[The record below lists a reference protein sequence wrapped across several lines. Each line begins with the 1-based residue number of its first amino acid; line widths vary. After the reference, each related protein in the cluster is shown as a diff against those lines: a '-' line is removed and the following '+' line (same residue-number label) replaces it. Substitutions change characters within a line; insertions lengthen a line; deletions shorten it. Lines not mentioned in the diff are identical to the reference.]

1 MRFQTLAIG
10 CALTVV
16 LLGCDHGSGPSFRFI
31 DSYLA
36 NMDRFVQGG
45 GSMSRLN
52 EDAEKS
58 HTQLALSLAQRDK
71 RAPGR
76 MVFYVLMQ
84 GRGFIP
90 YETDLGRACE
100 SLFAGEV
107 PLSLAQAGMHIY
119 SARDVYRWWERH
131 KSEYEPFP
139 PYDAWRQR
147 EHVKNSVIP
156 MYESTQTNKPAA

>member
-1 MRFQTLAIG
+1 MRHHTFALAL
-10 CALTVV
+10 ALSLV
-16 LLGCDHGSGPSFRFI
+16 LLGCDSGSGPSFRFI

-52 EDAEKS
+52 EDAEKF
-58 HTQLALSLAQRDK
+58 HAQLALALAQEDK

-76 MVFYVLMQ
+76 MVFYVVIH

-90 YETDLGRACE
+90 YETELGRACG

-107 PLSLAQAGMHIY
+107 PLTPVQQGMHIY
-119 SARDVYRWWERH
+119 SAPDVYRWWERH
-131 KSEYEPFP
+131 KTEYEAFP

-147 EHVKNSVIP
+147 EHVKKTVIP
-156 MYESTQTNKPAA
+156 MYESARTNKPAA